1 MITRED
7 KIAAIRRE
15 IALRKNVYP
24 KRIEMGRMSKDK
36 ANREIEVME
45 AILHDY
51 IGPEPSLTVHR
62 RKGNDMKKL
71 ALAGALLA
79 STAIPAAARLQ
90 IAFTDGTSVITC
102 ADGQACDLSGPSN
115 NILVL
120 NETVGAF
127 HIVGTVA
134 ASTSALGGNNLQFST
149 SLIQNTGPTLGH
161 LTAIVG
167 DTNFIGPADAVRESA
182 SLTFNNATGSGA
194 STLRFFAD
202 PANGQ
207 PAGVGLAIP
216 GVQLFSTSG
225 SPVTDPDS
233 FAGTNLSPFAA
244 GGLFS
249 MTETAN
255 LALKAGGSITG
266 FNESME
272 SSSAIPEAST
282 WAMLGLGFGGLAF
295 LGAKRARKD
304 RFASLA

>member
-1 MITRED
+1 MKSLISL
-7 KIAAIRRE
+7 AALSA
-15 IALRKNVYP
+15 AL
-24 KRIEMGRMSKDK
+24 SF
-36 ANREIEVME
+36 
-45 AILHDY
+45 
-51 IGPEPSLTVHR
+51 
-62 RKGNDMKKL
+62 
-71 ALAGALLA
+71 
-79 STAIPAAARLQ
+79 STIDSSNATLQ
-90 IAFTDGTSVITC
+90 IAFTDGTNVVTC

-115 NILVL
+115 NILIL
-120 NETVGAF
+120 NEQVGAF

-134 ASTSALGGNNLQFST
+134 ASVSGAGDDNLQFST
-149 SLIQNTGPTLGH
+149 SLIQNTGSSLGH

-167 DTNFIGPADAVRESA
+167 DTNFVGPVDAIRESA

-225 SPVTDPDS
+225 SPTTDPDS

-244 GGLFS
+244 SGLFS

-266 FNESME
+266 FNESMATA
-272 SSSAIPEAST
+272 AIPEPST
-282 WAMLGLGFGGLAF
+282 WAMLLAGMGAMGL
-295 LGAKRARKD
+295 LGWRRMG
-304 RFASLA
+304 RTYLLR